1 MLATLDDPA
10 ADNPALAGPG
20 LAAAGE
26 DATLL
31 DWQKLLVTSRTL
43 RVRRDHPAWF
53 AAASDPLAAYDP
65 LAARGPAADHAV
77 AFVRGR
83 HAVTVATR
91 LPATLRDRG
100 GWADTTLLLTHPSDA
115 PDEPAWRDVLTGTV
129 HLGAR
134 LPLAQLT
141 ELLPVALLIPA

>member
-1 MLATLDDPA
+1 
-10 ADNPALAGPG
+10 
-20 LAAAGE
+20 
-26 DATLL
+26 
-31 DWQKLLVTSRTL
+31 
-43 RVRRDHPAWF
+43 VRRDHPAWF